1 MDMMDV
7 LVVLL
12 RAGVVKVKIDVD
24 VPEGFLAKLGK
35 AVEDKVVNGVELA
48 DLIDAFR
55 GK

>member
-12 RAGVVKVKIDVD
+12 RAEVIKVELSVD
-24 VPEGFLAKLGK
+24 LPADFVNILEPMLA
-35 AVEDKVVNGVELA
+35 DKVIDEKELA

>member
-1 MDMMDV
+1 MGMLDV

-12 RAGVVKVKIDVD
+12 RAGVIKVKFDVNLPDDFVQKLAPMLADKRID
-24 VPEGFLAKLGK
+24 EK
-35 AVEDKVVNGVELA
+35 ELA

>member
-12 RAGVVKVKIDVD
+12 RAEVIKVKLDVD
-24 VPEGFLAKLGK
+24 LPSDFVEKLAPML
-35 AVEDKVVNGVELA
+35 ADKKIDGPELA

>member
-1 MDMMDV
+1 MDMMDI

-12 RAGVVKVKIDVD
+12 RAGVVKVKLSVD
-24 VPEGFLAKLGK
+24 LPDNFVKILEPMLL
-35 AVEDKVVNGVELA
+35 DKVIDEKELA